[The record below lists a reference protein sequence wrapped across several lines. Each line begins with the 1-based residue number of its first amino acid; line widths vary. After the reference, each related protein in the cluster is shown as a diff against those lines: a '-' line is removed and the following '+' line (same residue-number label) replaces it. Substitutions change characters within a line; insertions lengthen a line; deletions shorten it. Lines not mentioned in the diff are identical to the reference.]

1 MLLFLSHLE
10 AGQVG
15 VPQDELVFVFEVL
28 RYGALDGLAVLLL
41 QGEPAGE
48 MMTTRDPVRFK
59 LGLIL
64 CLGTCLNISCQR
76 LVH

>member
-1 MLLFLSHLE
+1 MLLFLAHLE

-41 QGEPAGE
+41 QGESARE
-48 MMTTRDPVRFK
+48 MMT
-59 LGLIL
+59 
-64 CLGTCLNISCQR
+64 CEGTSEDSS
-76 LVH
+76 